1 MLSGIFIRPLLVKK
15 PLLGPLRQVGTTL
28 QGEAAVD
35 YLKEQGIYQQL
46 RASIEATN
54 YELTRAPQT
63 GNSPTSTTK
72 HSPEVYLASNPAQKL
87 SAQFSAEEVRLES
100 SQGEAKEAVLKLRGY
115 GYGKN
120 MLALSAGSTRVAG
133 SRVEISRTVEEAPSS
148 ELNRKEPTG
157 ANQGSVTEWYLN
169 NKDGIEQGF
178 TLQGPPANR
187 SAKLP
192 LRLSMKVS
200 GKVKVVAAD
209 SGGAVELRSE
219 NGQPWLRYHHLVA
232 TDARGHELPA
242 KIEVLGREISL
253 VVNDADAIY
262 PVQID
267 PTFTQAAELSASDG
281 AAGDQFGFSVGI
293 SGDTVVVGAQRAAAG
308 ANTQTGAAY
317 IFERN
322 QGGADTWG
330 QVKKLIASDGVQGDS
345 FGAVGIDGDTVV
357 VGAGGKNTSTG
368 AAYIF
373 ERNQGGAENWGQ
385 VKKLTAS
392 DGAGSDFFGNGG
404 AVGISGDTVVVGAF
418 GHNSLTG
425 AAYIFE
431 RNQGGAENWGQV
443 KELAPIDN
451 AQDNFGFSVGI
462 SIDTI
467 VIGARDA
474 NSQKGAAYIFERN
487 QGGVESWG
495 QVQELTASD
504 AAQDDSFGSAA
515 RINGDTV
522 VVGA

>member
-1 MLSGIFIRPLLVKK
+1 SGIFIRPLLVKK
-15 PLLGPLRQVGTTL
+15 HLPGPLPQVGTTL
-28 QGEAAVD
+28 EGKAAVD

-46 RASIEATN
+46 RASIEATK
-54 YELTRAPQT
+54 YELTPAPQT
-63 GNSPTSTTK
+63 GNSPTATTQ
-72 HSPEVYLASNPAQKL
+72 HSPEVYLASNPAQ
-87 SAQFSAEEVRLES
+87 S
-100 SQGEAKEAVLKLRGY
+100 
-115 GYGKN
+115 
-120 MLALSAGSTRVAG
+120 
-133 SRVEISRTVEEAPSS
+133 
-148 ELNRKEPTG
+148 
-157 ANQGSVTEWYLN
+157 
-169 NKDGIEQGF
+169 F

-200 GKVKVVAAD
+200 GKVKVVSAD

-219 NGQPWLRYHHLVA
+219 NDQPWLRYHHLVA
-232 TDARGHELPA
+232 TDARGHQLPA
-242 KIEVLGREISL
+242 KIEVIGREISL
-253 VVNDADAIY
+253 LVNDADAIY

-281 AAGDQFGFSVGI
+281 ASGDQFGFSVGI

-385 VKKLTAS
+385 VKELTAS
-392 DGAGSDFFGNGG
+392 DAAQGDTFGN
-404 AVGISGDTVVVGAF
+404 AAWINGDTVVVGAV
-418 GHNSLTG
+418 GKNSATG

-431 RNQGGAENWGQV
+431 RNQGGAEKWGQV
-443 KELAPIDN
+443 K
-451 AQDNFGFSVGI
+451 
-462 SIDTI
+462 
-467 VIGARDA
+467 
-474 NSQKGAAYIFERN
+474 
-487 QGGVESWG
+487 
-495 QVQELTASD
+495 ELTASD
-504 AAQDDSFGSAA
+504 AAQGDRCGNNGEEGISA
-515 RINGDTV
+515 DTV
-522 VVGA
+522 E

>member
-28 QGEAAVD
+28 QGKAAVD

-54 YELTRAPQT
+54 YELTRAPQP
-63 GNSPTSTTK
+63 GNSVTSTTK

-133 SRVEISRTVEEAPSS
+133 SRVEISRTVEKAPSS
-148 ELNRKEPTG
+148 ELNPKEHTR
-157 ANQGSVTEWYLN
+157 ASQGSITEWYLN

-232 TDARGHELPA
+232 TDARGHQLPA
-242 KIEVLGREISL
+242 KIEVIGREISL

-267 PTFTQAAELSASDG
+267 PTFTQVTELTASDPAPNDG
-281 AAGDQFGFSVGI
+281 FGIVGI
-293 SGDTVVVGAQRAAAG
+293 SGDTVVVGAG
-308 ANTQTGAAY
+308 AKNMATGAAY
-317 IFERN
+317 MFQRN
-322 QGGADTWG
+322 Q
-330 QVKKLIASDGVQGDS
+330 V
-345 FGAVGIDGDTVV
+345 
-357 VGAGGKNTSTG
+357 
-368 AAYIF
+368 
-373 ERNQGGAENWGQ
+373 E
-385 VKKLTAS
+385 
-392 DGAGSDFFGNGG
+392 
-404 AVGISGDTVVVGAF
+404 
-418 GHNSLTG
+418 
-425 AAYIFE
+425 
-431 RNQGGAENWGQV
+431 AENWGQV
-443 KELAPIDN
+443 KELSPIDN

-462 SIDTI
+462 STDTI

-474 NSQKGAAYIFERN
+474 NSQTVAATGAAYIFERN

-495 QVQELTASD
+495 QVQELTA
-504 AAQDDSFGSAA
+504 
-515 RINGDTV
+515 
-522 VVGA
+522 